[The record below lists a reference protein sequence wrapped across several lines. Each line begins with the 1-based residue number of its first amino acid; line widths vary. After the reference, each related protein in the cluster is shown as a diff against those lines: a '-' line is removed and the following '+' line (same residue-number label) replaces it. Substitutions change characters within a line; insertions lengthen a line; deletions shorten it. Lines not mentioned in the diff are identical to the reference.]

1 MPSKRSGVLFPAV
14 FRRFFRPL
22 LGAKAPSYSSALH
35 FFCMADGGRAD
46 TLIYKLTHVRVCVCI
61 LAKGCPPVR
70 PVYPCPSI
78 FRLILT
84 SYNGRS
90 CVMAWERQHT
100 MPASTCLFHLPLPLQ
115 GVGGLSNFHYPFLI
129 SYCPC
134 E

>member
-1 MPSKRSGVLFPAV
+1 MGGLNSLDGLWVDWIFGGCL
-14 FRRFFRPL
+14 
-22 LGAKAPSYSSALH
+22 
-35 FFCMADGGRAD
+35 ADGGQAV

-100 MPASTCLFHLPLPLQ
+100 MPASTCRHFPFSIFHLPLPLQ
-115 GVGGLSNFHYPFLI
+115 GGGGLSIFHF
-129 SYCPC
+129 
-134 E
+134 